1 MRARKSWRG
10 NATEDR
16 RLIGMGAGTTGKYN
30 NRNRECPAED
40 RRPEGRGT
48 YRHGGTQAPPLVAA
62 RAAVEPLAPPWMLA
76 MSLASVAGGGS
87 RAAGRWGGGLPA
99 MTPEARGDATIHGQ
113 GGNCRRTPI
122 SNPLEV
128 AMRTSSV
135 KVLLYRALGQ

>member
-1 MRARKSWRG
+1 MRAWKSWRG

-87 RAAGRWGGGLPA
+87 RAASRWGGGLPA

-113 GGNCRRTPI
+113 GGNESFTFTRSHFCDFALMQRHPTEH
-122 SNPLEV
+122 LD
-128 AMRTSSV
+128 V
-135 KVLLYRALGQ
+135 KVA

>member
-1 MRARKSWRG
+1 
-10 NATEDR
+10 
-16 RLIGMGAGTTGKYN
+16 MGAGTTGKYN

-87 RAAGRWGGGLPA
+87 RVAGRGPRAAGRWGGGLPA
-99 MTPEARGDATIHGQ
+99 MTLEAGGDATIHGQ
-113 GGNCRRTPI
+113 GG
-122 SNPLEV
+122 
-128 AMRTSSV
+128 
-135 KVLLYRALGQ
+135 